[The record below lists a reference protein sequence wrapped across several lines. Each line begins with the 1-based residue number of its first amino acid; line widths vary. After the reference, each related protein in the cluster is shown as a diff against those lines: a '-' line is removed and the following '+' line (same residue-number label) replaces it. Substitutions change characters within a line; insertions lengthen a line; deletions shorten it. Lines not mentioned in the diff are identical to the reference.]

1 MDPSYVYRAL
11 VPRVIDGDTFV
22 ALVDLGFYA
31 SILVHV
37 RLHGVDAPELR
48 SAAGPAAKAFLVDL
62 IEGKQLVLA
71 SFHDDRSFE
80 RWVCDCW
87 LDGGSVAQKIIDS
100 GHGIARWV

>member
-1 MDPSYVYRAL
+1 MEPSYVYRAE
-11 VPRVIDGDTFV
+11 VVRVIDGDTFV

-31 SILVHV
+31 SILIHV

-48 SAAGPAAKAFLVDL
+48 SSAGPAARAFLVDL
-62 IEGKQLVLA
+62 VERKRVTIE

-87 LDGGSVAQKIIDS
+87 LGGQGVAQKIIDA